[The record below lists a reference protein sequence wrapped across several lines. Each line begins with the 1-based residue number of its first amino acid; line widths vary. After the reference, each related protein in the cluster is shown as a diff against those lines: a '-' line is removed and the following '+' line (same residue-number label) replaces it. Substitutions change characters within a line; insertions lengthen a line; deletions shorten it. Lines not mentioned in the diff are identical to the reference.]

1 MDKFIGNSNLINMTF
16 VEYLKLNRSTNS
28 QENTQYNNTEIEKVT
43 MLVCFKLLK
52 VENTNLPLI
61 RKLL

>member
-1 MDKFIGNSNLINMTF
+1 MDKFIGNSNLIKMTF

-43 MLVCFKLLK
+43 MLVCVLSY
-52 VENTNLPLI
+52 
-61 RKLL
+61 